1 MMESPDVKSM
11 IIGAI
16 AAAFLF
22 ACADANNSNPI
33 VPEVNAADQSGQ
45 GSEIGRYVFHES
57 SPTYILDSVSGTVYY
72 GAQFDEGPWK
82 KHHWLESE

>member
-1 MMESPDVKSM
+1 MMESPNVKSM

-22 ACADANNSNPI
+22 ACADANNINPI
-33 VPEVNAADQSGQ
+33 IPEANAANQTGQ
-45 GSEIGRYVFHES
+45 DNEIGRYVFHES

-82 KHHWLESE
+82 KHHWFESE

>member
-22 ACADANNSNPI
+22 ACADANNINPI
-33 VPEVNAADQSGQ
+33 IPEANAANQTGQ
-45 GSEIGRYVFHES
+45 DNEIGRYVFHES

-82 KHHWLESE
+82 KHHWFESE

>member
-1 MMESPDVKSM
+1 MKSPDVKSM

-33 VPEVNAADQSGQ
+33 IPKANAANQSGQ
-45 GSEIGRYVFHES
+45 GKEIGRYVFHES
-57 SPTYILDSVSGTVYY
+57 SPTYILDSVSGTV
-72 GAQFDEGPWK
+72 
-82 KHHWLESE
+82 

>member
-11 IIGAI
+11 IIGAV

-22 ACADANNSNPI
+22 ACADANNSSPI
-33 VPEVNAADQSGQ
+33 VPKVNASNRTSQ
-45 GSEIGRYVFHES
+45 GGEIGRYVFHES
-57 SPTYILDSVSGTVYY
+57 SPTYILDSVSGIVYY